1 MIRIHASLPGQF
13 LRTHAGRALF
23 VLAMFVMALFSPG
36 ASWAQGFPSRPVNI
50 VVPFSAGGPLD
61 AEARLLGQFL
71 SQKWGRAVTIEP
83 KPGAGGLI
91 GTEYVVKAAPDG
103 YTLLFSTATLAS
115 FKIFF
120 KDLRFDPLKDLAPV
134 SMVIDFPGGFVINS
148 KVPAKTIEEFIA
160 YAKARPGKI
169 NYGSLGRSTPKLLF
183 EQFAREAGIQMADI
197 PYQGTAAAT
206 TALLRDDVQL
216 ANITLNTPT
225 KQLADSGQVRALLL
239 IGTRRAKVFPD
250 VPTSAEK
257 GWDIPSNGWSG
268 ILAPAETPKAVINQ
282 LAGDIAQYAAA
293 YRAGRITPDTGVEK
307 ISSTPDEMRRI
318 IEDSMRTW
326 SATAAAVGIAPE

>member
-1 MIRIHASLPGQF
+1 MLRQWLP
-13 LRTHAGRALF
+13 
-23 VLAMFVMALFSPG
+23 VLLMLAPAVA
-36 ASWAQGFPSRPVNI
+36 WAETFPAKAVTM

-71 SQKWGRAVTIEP
+71 SQKWGKPVTIEP
-83 KPGAGGLI
+83 RPGAGGLI

-103 YTLLFSTATLAS
+103 HTLLFSTATLAS
-115 FKIFF
+115 FKIFY

-134 SMVIDFPGGFVINS
+134 SMVIDFPGGFVINT
-148 KVPAKTIEEFIA
+148 KVPARTIEEFIA
-160 YAKARPGKI
+160 YARANPGKV

-183 EQFAREAGIQMADI
+183 EQFAREAGIKMTDI
-197 PYQGTAAAT
+197 PYNGTAAAT
-206 TALLRDDVQL
+206 TALIRDDVQL
-216 ANITLNTPT
+216 ANITLNQPT
-225 KQLADSGQVRALLL
+225 KQLVDAGQVRALLL

-257 GWDIPSNGWSG
+257 GWNIPSNGWSG
-268 ILAPAETPKAVINQ
+268 ILAPAETPKPIVNQ
-282 LAGDIAQYAAA
+282 ISADIGQYAAA
-293 YRAGRITPDTGVEK
+293 YRAGQVTPDTGVEK

-326 SATAAAVGIAPE
+326 GVTAAAVGISPE